1 MPKLYRAA
9 VAALLGLHSTM
20 IVATG
25 DSQTAA
31 PAAPQPVPTFTRDVA
46 PILYKNCVQCH
57 RAGEIAPMSLITYA
71 EVRPWARA
79 IRKATADGVMP
90 PWHAEAPEGTF
101 ENDRRLSAIDKQTI
115 ARWVEGGAPE
125 GAPGD
130 LPARPVLV
138 DGWRIGTPDAVF
150 EMQEDYAVPASGT
163 VEYEYFY
170 IPTNFTEARWL
181 QAIEVRPGNRGVVHH
196 ALAFYL
202 APPEGPR
209 PAPVLKFIP
218 EHVKLPPRAPGKRP
232 PQHRDL
238 PGRVLTTYAPGT
250 DPQVF
255 RPGTAL
261 RLAPGGIIELQMHYT
276 ANGKAGTDRTKIGMI
291 FAKEPPLHEL
301 RPAQFL
307 NATLSIPPGAANH
320 RVDTEVGFLQD
331 VTVWGVFPHT
341 HVRGK
346 RWEYSV
352 ALPDGTVTPLLSVP
366 RYDFNWQTYYMFK
379 QPITLPK
386 GARIL
391 SSAWYDNSDRNP
403 SNPDATAEVRWG
415 DQTWEEMQYTGFIY
429 SVAAAAP
436 TTAPRP

>member
-1 MPKLYRAA
+1 MTKLFGAGLAIAVLLWPAIAA
-9 VAALLGLHSTM
+9 TPAQAQDESRPELH
-20 IVATG
+20 AT
-25 DSQTAA
+25 
-31 PAAPQPVPTFTRDVA
+31 PTFARDVA
-46 PILYKNCVQCH
+46 PILFKNCVQCH
-57 RAGEIAPMSLITYA
+57 RAGEIAPMSLVTYA

-79 IRKATADGVMP
+79 IRKAIADGVMP
-90 PWHAEAPEGTF
+90 PWHADAPHGTF
-101 ENDRRLSAIDKQTI
+101 ENERRLSASDKAII
-115 ARWVEGGAPE
+115 ARWVDAGALEGDPR
-125 GAPGD
+125 D
-130 LPARPVLV
+130 LPALPALV

-170 IPTNFTEARWL
+170 IPTNFTETKWL
-181 QAIEVRPGNRGVVHH
+181 QAIEVRPGNRAVVHH

-202 APPEGPR
+202 APAEGPR

-218 EHVKLPPRAPGKRP
+218 EHVKLPPRTPGKRP

-261 RLAPGGIIELQMHYT
+261 RLAPSGIIELQMHYT
-276 ANGKAGTDRTKIGMI
+276 ASGKAGTDRTKIGMI
-291 FAKEPPLHEL
+291 FAKEPPVHEL
-301 RPAQFL
+301 RAAQFL

-320 RVDTEVGFLQD
+320 RIDTEVGFLQD
-331 VTVWGVFPHT
+331 VTLWGVFPHT

-346 RWEYSV
+346 RWAYKI
-352 ALPDGTVTPLLSVP
+352 ALPDGTVAPLLSIAK
-366 RYDFNWQTYYMFK
+366 YDFNWQTYYMFK
-379 QPITLPK
+379 EPIRLPK

-391 SSAWYDNSDRNP
+391 SSAWYDNSQRNP
-403 SNPDATAEVRWG
+403 SNPNPKVEVRWG

-429 SVAAAAP
+429 SVAPSAP
-436 TTAPRP
+436 ATAPRP